1 MSTYKLPDLH
11 NFIFPENENFSINSD
26 ETLFTI
32 FFNNDMNI
40 ETFADVEQYS
50 KVWDKILGSFL
61 ILTGNETDAI
71 LIQAYSSKQA
81 FFTVKLPLNSGL
93 CFAGAIIDILTT
105 YKKLVEIRKLKVDI
119 QKLDLS
125 EHLLDELEQ
134 EMMNIVDNTTAKTI
148 ERIINDSNIR
158 FNNADEIFTESQYS
172 LKMALS
178 FIEKGGVVLFNKGNN
193 AELNNLSDSISNLL
207 AEIYK

>member
-1 MSTYKLPDLH
+1 MSYKLPDLH
-11 NFIFPENENFSINSD
+11 NFIFPENEIFSVNAD

-40 ETFADVEQYS
+40 ETFADIEQYS
-50 KVWDKILGSFL
+50 KVWDNILGSF
-61 ILTGNETDAI
+61 ILLSGNESDTTT
-71 LIQAYSSKQA
+71 IQAYSSKQA

-93 CFAGAIIDILTT
+93 CFASAIIDILTT
-105 YKKLVEIRKLKVDI
+105 YKKLVEIRKLKIDI

-148 ERIINDSNIR
+148 ERIITESNIR
-158 FNNADEIFTESQYS
+158 FNNTDEVFTESQYS
-172 LKMALS
+172 LKMVLN

-193 AELNNLSDSISNLL
+193 SEINNLSDTISNLL